1 MQHIIVFIVF
11 FIISCQP
18 AEQRI
23 PKDFDPG
30 LNPSVKIG
38 RFEQELFAV
47 DTFRLEYSLE
57 RLIRKYPGMSRI
69 FFEGILNWTKN
80 VDSLEPIFISR
91 AANFFR
97 DRRSYE
103 LLDMTNA
110 KYRNLLWLEEE
121 LAQSCGLCK
130 YYFPEFQTPNFY
142 TLISGFNV
150 GNFIFE
156 DEDKKDGL
164 GIGLDFFIG
173 PEYNY
178 STIDP
183 SNPAFSNYLTRTF
196 NKDHML
202 KKTWEIWVEDKL
214 GAEPGDKLLD
224 YIIHRGKRQYILSR
238 IIPEIQDSVLFE
250 YSSKEIK
257 WCNENR
263 RAIWSYFTGENLLFE
278 NNSSK
283 IQKYIHPSPDSPG
296 MPSLAP
302 GQTGTYIGYYIIE
315 SYMRRNPA
323 TKLPDLI
330 KETDSQKIL
339 ELSKFKPKDG

>member
-1 MQHIIVFIVF
+1 
-11 FIISCQP
+11 
-18 AEQRI
+18 
-23 PKDFDPG
+23 
-30 LNPSVKIG
+30 
-38 RFEQELFAV
+38 
-47 DTFRLEYSLE
+47 
-57 RLIRKYPGMSRI
+57 MSRI

-80 VDSLEPIFISR
+80 VDSLEPIFVGR

-103 LLDMTNA
+103 LVDLTNA
-110 KYRNLLWLEEE
+110 KYKNLVWLEEE

-173 PEYNY
+173 PDYNY

-250 YSSKEIK
+250 YSSKELK
-257 WCNENR
+257 WCNKTEEQYGP
-263 RAIWSYFTGENLLFE
+263 ISPE
-278 NNSSK
+278 K
-283 IQKYIHPSPDSPG
+283 IYCLKTTP
-296 MPSLAP
+296 
-302 GQTGTYIGYYIIE
+302 E
-315 SYMRRNPA
+315 
-323 TKLPDLI
+323 
-330 KETDSQKIL
+330 
-339 ELSKFKPKDG
+339 KFKNTFIPVPILQGCHHWLPAKQEPTSAITS